1 MSPKQKRYLYNTGGI
16 LLSVLFIYFCVH
28 SLKNEDLS
36 RVFSVP
42 RPWYL
47 LAVVALNGV
56 LMALRTYLWML
67 LLSPIKALPFG
78 TLFDI
83 LHVGY
88 MANNLLP
95 LKAGEFFRSSFVAK
109 KWQLPYAR
117 VLTTVGLERFF
128 AGLSLLLIF
137 FAITFWLELPLWL
150 KSGAYSLM
158 GVLMAVQV
166 WLWILWVRKPDLQKW
181 KERHPL
187 IYHFIKVMD
196 HIEKGSSVLKNPRA
210 FFVLLLLG
218 LLGWCCQAYML
229 RLIESAYQITLPWP
243 ATLFVLVAINLAISL
258 PSAPSNLGTFEF
270 AAILAYS
277 FVGIDKAT
285 GLGIALFFHFLQVIP
300 VTLIG
305 LFYYWR
311 WGIRF
316 KDIERAAED
325 GLEEVLP

>member
-16 LLSVLFIYFCVH
+16 LLSILFILFCIH

-36 RVFSVP
+36 KIFSVP
-42 RPWYL
+42 KPWYL
-47 LAVVALNGV
+47 LLVIALNLP
-56 LMALRTYLWML
+56 LMALKTWLWKV
-67 LLSPIKALPFG
+67 LLSPLKPLPLG
-78 TLFDI
+78 ALFDT

-95 LKAGEFFRSSFVAK
+95 LKAGEFFRASYVAK
-109 KWQLPYAR
+109 KWQLPYTR

-137 FAITFWLELPLWL
+137 FAITFWLDLPLWIT
-150 KSGAYSLM
+150 SGAYTLLA
-158 GVLMAVQV
+158 VLLAVQV
-166 WLWILWVRKPDLQKW
+166 WLWVLWAKKPDLEKW
-181 KERHPL
+181 KTRHPI
-187 IYHFIKVMD
+187 IYHFIKTMD
-196 HIEKGSSVLKNPRA
+196 HIEEGSSVLKDPKA
-210 FFVLLLLG
+210 FLALVALG
-218 LLGWCCQAYML
+218 LLGWACQAWML

-243 ATLFVLVAINLAISL
+243 DTLFVLVAINLAISL
-258 PSAPSNLGTFEF
+258 PSAPGNLGTFEF

-285 GLGIALFFHFLQVIP
+285 GLGIGLFFHFLQVIP

-316 KDIERAAED
+316 KDMERVAED

>member
-16 LLSVLFIYFCVH
+16 LLSLLFIFFCIH
-28 SLKNEDLS
+28 FLKNEDLS
-36 RVFSVP
+36 KIFSVP
-42 RPWYL
+42 HPGYL
-47 LAVVALNGV
+47 VLVVALNGI
-56 LMALRTYLWML
+56 LMALRTWLWRI
-67 LLSPIKALPFG
+67 LLSPIKPLPFW

-83 LHVGY
+83 LHLGY

-109 KWQLPYAR
+109 KWQLPYTR

-150 KSGAYSLM
+150 KSGAYTLL
-158 GVLMAVQV
+158 GVLVAVQI
-166 WLWILWVRKPDLQKW
+166 WLWILWAKKPNLEKW
-181 KERHPL
+181 RERHPL
-187 IYHFIKVMD
+187 IYNFIKIMD
-196 HIEKGSSVLKNPRA
+196 HIEAGSSMLKNPAA
-210 FFVLLLLG
+210 FLGLVLLG
-218 LLGWCCQAYML
+218 LLAWGCQAWML
-229 RLIESAYQITLPWP
+229 RLIESAYDIALPWP
-243 ATLFVLVAINLAISL
+243 QTLFVLVAVNLAITL
-258 PSAPSNLGTFEF
+258 PSAPSNLGTFEL
-270 AAILAYS
+270 ASILAYS
-277 FVGIDKAT
+277 LVGIDKAT
-285 GLGIALFFHFLQVIP
+285 GLGIGLFFHFLQVIP

-316 KDIERAAED
+316 KDMERSAED